1 MICSYYYHITFSED
15 VVSGLTPKVD
25 LCQMQ
30 TPLMSVRLLKSYK
43 YPSIPSRFIP
53 ISLSD
58 IALTQWSRPP
68 CILPKY
74 RSGSI

>member
-53 ISLSD
+53 ISLS
-58 IALTQWSRPP
+58 RY
-68 CILPKY
+68 CINSVESSAVYPTKV
-74 RSGSI
+74 S